1 MADKHLFF
9 DLDRTLW
16 DFETNSQKALEILF
30 LEFKL
35 ADSIK
40 DFNRFHHAYKRINA
54 KLWKLYGAGKMKK
67 EELRD
72 ERFIQTLSSFNIHD
86 RELAVKFSDSYVD
99 VSPKQTILFPDT
111 IDTLEELKKLD
122 YQMHIITNGFE
133 EVQHIKLDNSNLKPF
148 FDVIVCSENVGYNKP
163 DIRVFNYA
171 MNKAKAEANN
181 SVMIGD
187 DRAVDVQG
195 ALRAGMRAILFD
207 PRNQYK
213 QPSGEL
219 KVQNINELPLMLAM
233 MK

>member
-1 MADKHLFF
+1 ML
-9 DLDRTLW
+9 LIPPPSCIGTL
-16 DFETNSQKALEILF
+16 TS
-30 LEFKL
+30 FK
-35 ADSIK
+35 
-40 DFNRFHHAYKRINA
+40 
-54 KLWKLYGAGKMKK
+54 
-67 EELRD
+67 
-72 ERFIQTLSSFNIHD
+72 IHD
-86 RELAVKFSDSYVD
+86 RSLAVKFSDRYVE
-99 VSPKQTILFPDT
+99 VSPKQTTLFPDT

-122 YQMHIITNGFE
+122 YKMHIITNGFE

-171 MNKAKAEANN
+171 MNKAKALADK

-207 PRNQYK
+207 PENQYK
-213 QPSGEL
+213 QPASEL